1 MKTLFYTREF
11 PPYVYG
17 GAGVHVEYLA
27 TELSKLM
34 NVDVRCFGDQNSK
47 KGSLTVK
54 GFPFDN
60 PIFDNSND
68 QLKAV
73 FKTLSTGLHM
83 NADAIDADIVH
94 CHTWYA
100 HFAGIIAKLCY
111 GIPLVITTHS
121 LEPLRP
127 WKREQLGRGYDASS
141 WIEKTA
147 IEILKR
153 IKSTKNSF
161 VEFGAGDGMENNT
174 YFDWELGDEAATND
188 AFDKAATIV
197 KVDIRNNRVIP
208 NAMEPRAA
216 VADYDTGDGRYTL
229 FTTSQNPQ
237 LTRLVIGA
245 FMLNIPESKFRVVA
259 PDVGGGFGSKIYVYP
274 EEAVCVWA
282 SKKLGRAVKWTAD
295 RTQAFLGDAHGR
307 DHISEVKLAL
317 DKNNRITGLR
327 VDTLANLGAYLSAF
341 AMVTPTYLHG
351 TLLSGVY
358 DIPAIY
364 TNVKGIC
371 TNTVNVDAYRG
382 AGRPEA
388 TYLLER
394 TMDVAAKQVGMDPA
408 EFRRLN
414 FIPKDA
420 FPYQTA
426 VALQYDI
433 GDYEPLLDRAMT
445 MIDYKNFES
454 RRAKSAKNGKCRG
467 IGISTYIEACGIA
480 PSAVVGALGGRV
492 GLYESAVVR
501 VDPTGTISVLTGT
514 HSHGQ
519 GHDTTFAQLVCDKL
533 GVDIEAVEIV
543 HGDSDR
549 TAFGMGTYGSRS
561 LAVGGTAISKA
572 LDKVI
577 AKGKIIAAH
586 MLEADDA
593 DIEFKDGKFTVA
605 GTDREKSFGEIALSA
620 YVPHNFPH
628 DRLEPGLEETSFY
641 DPLNF
646 TYPSGTHIAE
656 VEIDPAT
663 GVVELVDW
671 VCCDDFGNLINP
683 MVVEGQV
690 HGGIAQGVG
699 QALYE
704 EAAYND
710 NGQLLSASYMDYC
723 MPRADHFPSMK
734 VENLVTAC
742 THNDLG
748 VKGCGEA
755 GAIASPPAVINAVVD
770 ALSPLGVTDIT
781 MPATPQ
787 KVWQAIQA
795 AQTKAAE

>member
-1 MKTLFYTREF
+1 MPEGTVNQGIGASVRRKEDKRFLIGKGNYTDDINRAGQLH
-11 PPYVYG
+11 VYFLRSPV
-17 GAGVHVEYLA
+17 A
-27 TELSKLM
+27 
-34 NVDVRCFGDQNSK
+34 F
-47 KGSLTVK
+47 
-54 GFPFDN
+54 
-60 PIFDNSND
+60 
-68 QLKAV
+68 
-73 FKTLSTGLHM
+73 
-83 NADAIDADIVH
+83 ADIVSIDKQKAEKASGVAAILTGEDVAADNLGGPICGWVPTNKDGSAPSEPPH
-94 CHTWYA
+94 PILANGRVRYVGDHVA
-100 HFAGIIAKLCY
+100 AVFAE
-111 GIPLVITTHS
+111 T
-121 LEPLRP
+121 LEQAMSAAELIDVTYSEMPAVTDL
-127 WKREQLGRGYDASS
+127 
-141 WIEKTA
+141 KTA
-147 IEILKR
+147 MDSPQIH
-153 IKSTKNSF
+153 
-161 VEFGAGDGMENNT
+161 DDMENNT

-245 FMLNIPESKFRVVA
+245 FMLNIPESKLRVVA

-282 SKKLGRAVKWTAD
+282 SKKLGRAVKWVAD

-351 TLLSGVY
+351 TLLSGLY

-426 VALQYDI
+426 VALQYDV
-433 GDYEPLLDRAMT
+433 GDYEPLLDRAMA
-445 MIDYKNFES
+445 MIDYKNFEK
-454 RRAKSAKNGKCRG
+454 RRAASAKNGKCRG
-467 IGISTYIEACGIA
+467 IGMSTYIEACGIA

-586 MLEADDA
+586 MLEAADA
-593 DIEFKDGKFTVA
+593 DIEFKDGKFTVT

-646 TYPSGTHIAE
+646 TYPAGTHIAE

-663 GVVELVDW
+663 GVVELMDW

-787 KVWQAIQA
+787 KVWQAIQS